1 MSVIIGTIEKKE
13 TTDGNTNGNN
23 WKRYAF
29 TIDGKTYS
37 TFDEHIGSEFK
48 EGDKVKMNGYQDG
61 KYWNMKTMEID
72 DGTAVTETEKPGVSN
87 ETLEAIKV
95 GNNLLAEMLV
105 ELKKM
110 GLDHGNN

>member
-1 MSVIIGTIEKKE
+1 
-13 TTDGNTNGNN
+13 
-23 WKRYAF
+23 
-29 TIDGKTYS
+29 
-37 TFDEHIGSEFK
+37 
-48 EGDKVKMNGYQDG
+48 
-61 KYWNMKTMEID
+61 MKTMEID